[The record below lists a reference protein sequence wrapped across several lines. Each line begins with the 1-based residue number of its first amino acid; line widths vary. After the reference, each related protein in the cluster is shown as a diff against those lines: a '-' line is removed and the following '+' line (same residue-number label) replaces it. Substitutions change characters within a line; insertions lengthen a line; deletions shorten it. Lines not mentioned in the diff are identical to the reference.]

1 MDDPSGSSTAP
12 RLAQRID
19 KGLAALEKFLL
30 AWAVILMAVN
40 TVGNVIAR
48 VGFDDSL
55 FFSEELNQFLI
66 VLVTFV
72 GTSAAAR
79 QGRHIRM
86 SALTD
91 LLAPQQRRWAMAV
104 IQACTALALG
114 LLAWYATTY
123 ILRVQALGQVTPAMQ
138 IPVWTTLLWLPLGLC
153 IAALQFVLAAWA
165 NLRSRSDSDVFLA
178 PHVRETDE
186 VDMPTV

>member
-1 MDDPSGSSTAP
+1 MDDPSGPAP
-12 RLAQRID
+12 RVAQRID
-19 KGLAALEKFLL
+19 NGLAALERFLL

-48 VGFDDSL
+48 VAFEDSL
-55 FFSEELNQFLI
+55 FFTEELNQFLI

-91 LLAPQQRRWAMAV
+91 LLTPRRRRRAMAV
-104 IQACTALALG
+104 IQAITALVLG
-114 LLAWYATTY
+114 LLAWYATSY
-123 ILRVQALGQVTPAMQ
+123 ILRVQGLGQVTPAMR

-165 NLRSRSDSDVFLA
+165 NLRSRSDVFLA
-178 PHVRETDE
+178 PHVRETDD

>member
-1 MDDPSGSSTAP
+1 MDDPSGSRATA
-12 RLAQRID
+12 RLVQHID
-19 KGLAALEKFLL
+19 KGLALLESFLL

-40 TVGNVIAR
+40 TLGNVVAR
-48 VGFDDSL
+48 VAFDDSL

-91 LLAPQQRRWAMAV
+91 LLTPRRRRWAMALIQV
-104 IQACTALALG
+104 ITAFVLG
-114 LLAWYATTY
+114 LLAWHATAY
-123 ILRVQALGQVTPAMQ
+123 ILRIQALGQVTPAMQ
-138 IPVWTTLLWLPLGLC
+138 IPVWTTLLWLPPGLC

-165 NLRSRSDSDVFLA
+165 NLRSRSEVFLA
-178 PHVRETDE
+178 PQVRETDD
-186 VDMPTV
+186 VDMPAI